1 MDFGALA
8 LVIGAGLLGP
18 ALATTKR
25 LRAPIVVGE
34 LVAGIVVGHSGLRW
48 VDGASHPLADL
59 GEIGFALLMLIAG
72 THLPLRAPGL
82 RQAAARGAGAAALAF
97 LIAVP
102 VALVVRAITP
112 FHQTGLLILLLATS
126 SSAIVMPILADG
138 RPAGDDRL
146 VAIAWVAIADV
157 ATVIGIPLVM
167 ASGHVTKVIAGSVLV
182 IALAAGLSVLIRVA
196 VRRNT
201 LERQEQLAMQHGWGL
216 RLRLSVLALFVLAW
230 VATSF
235 GTSVLIAE
243 FSFGFVLAL
252 VGEPESLARELIGV
266 GEGFFVP
273 IFFVT
278 LGARLD
284 VRALFTDAQNL
295 VFLGVLLA
303 GIVLVHLVVA
313 LLTRRGW
320 PTGLVAG
327 AQLGVP
333 SAIASLGLVSGT
345 IRPGQAAAIVTSA
358 IATVGLASVGAARLG
373 RGDKRAD
380 RLDPSVGPP
389 RPGVV
394 AATESAG
401 GGATTAHLRPTT
413 PAATGPELA

>member
-8 LVIGAGLLGP
+8 LVVAAGLLGP
-18 ALATTKR
+18 VLATTR
-25 LRAPIVVGE
+25 RFRAPIVVGE
-34 LVAGIVVGHSGLRW
+34 LLAGIAIGHTGLRW
-48 VDGASHPLADL
+48 VDGSSHPLADL

-82 RQAAARGAGAAALAF
+82 RQAAARGAGAAVLAF
-97 LIAVP
+97 LVAVP
-102 VALVVRAITP
+102 VALVVRAFTP
-112 FHQTGLLILLLATS
+112 FHETGLLVLLLATS

-138 RPAGDDRL
+138 GPASGAGL

-157 ATVIGIPLVM
+157 ATVVGIPLVM
-167 ASGHVTKVIAGSVLV
+167 ASDHVAKVIAGSVLV
-182 IALAAGLSVLIRVA
+182 LALSAVLYVLIRA
-196 VRRNT
+196 ADRRNT
-201 LERQEQLAMQHGWGL
+201 IDRQEALALQHGWGL
-216 RLRLSVLALFVLAW
+216 RLRLSLLALFVLAW

-235 GTSVLIAE
+235 GTSVLIAG
-243 FSFGFVLAL
+243 FSLGMVLAL

-284 VRALFTDAQNL
+284 VRALFTDPENL
-295 VFLGVLLA
+295 VFLVVLLA
-303 GIVLVHLVVA
+303 GIVLVHVVVA

-320 PTGLVAG
+320 PTGLVAS

-333 SAIASLGLVSGT
+333 SAIASLGLANGT
-345 IRPGQAAAIVTSA
+345 IRPGQGAAIVTSA
-358 IATVGLASVGAARLG
+358 IASVGLASFGAARLG
-373 RGDKRAD
+373 RSDTSVD

-389 RPGVV
+389 MEHG
-394 AATESAG
+394 
-401 GGATTAHLRPTT
+401 
-413 PAATGPELA
+413 PA